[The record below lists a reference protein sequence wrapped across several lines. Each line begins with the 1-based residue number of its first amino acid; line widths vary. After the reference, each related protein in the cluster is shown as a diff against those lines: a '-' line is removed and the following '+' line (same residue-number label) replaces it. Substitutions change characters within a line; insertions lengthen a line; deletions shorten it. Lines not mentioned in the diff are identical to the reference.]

1 VILLYV
7 TGITGHSGSWFIE
20 RMEREAAK
28 AGGMPLPFAG
38 VRCAVRPGSD
48 ASRLEASPLGV
59 EIARGDLDDT
69 DFLLR
74 SMRGARTV
82 LHIASIFT
90 SPNVAEAALRSGVEW
105 LVMVHTTGRYS
116 KYKSASEEYIKI
128 EEAILSMR
136 DRIGVTVLRPTM
148 IYGSSRDRNMWKLVD
163 FLHRHTF
170 FPLFGA
176 GANLMQPVHA
186 RDLGNAYYD
195 VLANRDCTF
204 NRDYNLAGQRPIS
217 YLDLVR
223 RVSWTLAQ
231 CRADQDGSP
240 NGRTAVPK
248 GRNVIVKVPL
258 SLSILGAKL
267 YNAVSRNPVISV
279 EQVLRMQEDKAFDFA
294 DAVRDFGYAPLSFEE
309 GIVEEVREYLAS
321 RGGRKGEARSDG

>member
-1 VILLYV
+1 MLYV
-7 TGITGHSGSWFIE
+7 TGITGHSGSWFLE
-20 RMEREAAK
+20 RMERAAAK
-28 AGGMPLPFAG
+28 IGGMPLPFAG

-48 ASRLEASPLGV
+48 ASRLEASPLGI
-59 EIARGDLDDT
+59 EIARGDLDDI

-74 SMRGARTV
+74 SMRGARAV

-116 KYKSASEEYIKI
+116 KYKSASEEYIRI

-136 DRIGVTVLRPTM
+136 DKIGVTVLRPTM

-163 FLHRHTF
+163 FLHRHTL

-195 VLANRDCTF
+195 VLANREKTF
-204 NRDYNLAGQRPIS
+204 NRDYNLPGKRPIS

-223 RVSWTLAQ
+223 CVSRTLAQ
-231 CRADQDGSP
+231 CRADGEGSP
-240 NGRTAVPK
+240 DGLSK

-279 EQVLRMQEDKAFDFA
+279 EQVLRMQEDKAFDFS
-294 DAVRDFGYAPLSFEE
+294 DAERDFGYAPLSFEE
-309 GIVEEVREYLAS
+309 GIVEEVREYMKK
-321 RGGRKGEARSDG
+321 R

>member
-1 VILLYV
+1 MILLYV
-7 TGITGHSGSWFIE
+7 TGITGHSGSWFLE

-28 AGGMPLPFAG
+28 IGGMPLPFAG

-48 ASRLEASPLGV
+48 ASRLEASPLGI
-59 EIARGDLDDT
+59 EIARGDLDDI

-74 SMRGARTV
+74 SMRGARAV

-90 SPNVAEAALRSGVEW
+90 SPNVVEAALRSGVEW

-116 KYKSASEEYIKI
+116 KYKSASEEYIRI

-136 DRIGVTVLRPTM
+136 DKIGVTVLRPTM

-163 FLHRHTF
+163 FLHRHTL

-195 VLANRDCTF
+195 VLANRERTF
-204 NRDYNLAGQRPIS
+204 NRDYNLPGKRPIS

-223 RVSWTLAQ
+223 RVSRTLAQ
-231 CRADQDGSP
+231 CCADGEGSP
-240 NGRTAVPK
+240 DGLSK

-258 SLSILGAKL
+258 ALSILGAKL
-267 YNAVSRNPVISV
+267 YNAVSRTPVISV
-279 EQVLRMQEDKAFDFA
+279 EQVLRMQEDKAFDYV
-294 DAVRDFGYAPLSFEE
+294 DAARDFGYAPLSFEE

-321 RGGRKGEARSDG
+321 RTGRKGEARSDG

>member
-1 VILLYV
+1 MLYV
-7 TGITGHSGSWFIE
+7 TGGTGHLGSWFIE

-28 AGGMPLPFAG
+28 AGGMPLPYAG
-38 VRCAVRPGSD
+38 VRCTVRPESD
-48 ASRLEASPLGV
+48 ASRLEASPLGI

-74 SMRGARTV
+74 SMRGARVV
-82 LHIASIFT
+82 LHIASIFN
-90 SPNVAEAALRSGVEW
+90 SPNVAEAAQRSGVEW

-116 KYKSASEEYIKI
+116 KYKSASEEYIRI

-136 DRIGVTVLRPTM
+136 DKIGVTVLRPTM

-195 VLANRDCTF
+195 VLANRDRTF
-204 NRDYNLAGQRPIS
+204 NRDYNLPGKRPIS

-223 RVSWTLAQ
+223 CVSRTLAQ

-240 NGRTAVPK
+240 NGRTDVPK
-248 GRNVIVKVPL
+248 RRNVIVKVPL

-267 YNAVSRNPVISV
+267 YNAVSRNPVVSV
-279 EQVLRMQEDKAFDFA
+279 EQVLRMQEDKAFDFSNA
-294 DAVRDFGYAPLSFEE
+294 ARDFGYAPLSFEE

>member
-1 VILLYV
+1 MILLYV
-7 TGITGHSGSWFIE
+7 TGITGHSGSWFLE

-38 VRCAVRPGSD
+38 VRCAVRSGSD
-48 ASRLEASPLGV
+48 ASRLEASPLGI
-59 EIARGDLDDT
+59 EIARGDLDDI

-74 SMRGARTV
+74 SMRGARAV

-90 SPNVAEAALRSGVEW
+90 SPNVVEAALRSGVEW

-116 KYKSASEEYIKI
+116 KYKSASEEYIRI

-136 DRIGVTVLRPTM
+136 DKIGVTVLRPTM

-195 VLANRDCTF
+195 VLANRERTF
-204 NRDYNLAGQRPIS
+204 NRDYNLPGKRPIS

-223 RVSWTLAQ
+223 RVSRTLAQ
-231 CRADQDGSP
+231 CCADGEGSP
-240 NGRTAVPK
+240 DGLSK

-258 SLSILGAKL
+258 PLSILGAKL
-267 YNAVSRNPVISV
+267 YNAVSRTPVISV

-294 DAVRDFGYAPLSFEE
+294 DAELDFGYAPLSFEE

-321 RGGRKGEARSDG
+321 RTGRKGEARSDG

>member
-1 VILLYV
+1 LLYV

>member
-1 VILLYV
+1 MLYV

-28 AGGMPLPFAG
+28 AGGMSLPFAG

-48 ASRLEASPLGV
+48 ASRLEASPLGI
-59 EIARGDLDDT
+59 EIARGDLDDI

-74 SMRGARTV
+74 SMRGARAV

-116 KYKSASEEYIKI
+116 KYKSASEEYIRI

-136 DRIGVTVLRPTM
+136 DKIGVTVLRPTM

-163 FLHRHTF
+163 FLHRHTL

-195 VLANRDCTF
+195 VLANRERTF
-204 NRDYNLAGQRPIS
+204 NRDYNLPGKRPIS

-223 RVSWTLAQ
+223 RVSRTL
-231 CRADQDGSP
+231 
-240 NGRTAVPK
+240 GR
-248 GRNVIVKVPL
+248 RNVIVKVPL
-258 SLSILGAKL
+258 PLSILGAKL
-267 YNAVSRNPVISV
+267 YNAVSRTPVISV
-279 EQVLRMQEDKAFDFA
+279 EQVLRMQEDKAFDYV
-294 DAVRDFGYAPLSFEE
+294 DAARDFGYAPLSFEE

-321 RGGRKGEARSDG
+321 RTGRKGEARSDG

>member
-1 VILLYV
+1 MLYV
-7 TGITGHSGSWFIE
+7 TGSTGHSGSWFIE

-28 AGGMPLPFAG
+28 AGGMPLPFEG

-48 ASRLEASPLGV
+48 ASRLEASPLGI

-69 DFLLR
+69 DFLFR
-74 SMRGARTV
+74 SMRGARAV
-82 LHIASIFT
+82 LHIASIFS
-90 SPNVAEAALRSGVEW
+90 SPNVADAALRSGVEW

-128 EEAILSMR
+128 EEAILAMR
-136 DRIGVTVLRPTM
+136 DKIGVTVLRPTM

-163 FLHRHTF
+163 FLYRHRL

-195 VLANRDCTF
+195 VLANRERTF
-204 NRDYNLAGQRPIS
+204 NRDYNLPGKRPIS

-223 RVSWTLAQ
+223 RVSRTLAQ
-231 CRADQDGSP
+231 CRADGEGSP
-240 NGRTAVPK
+240 DGLSK

-279 EQVLRMQEDKAFDFA
+279 EQVLRMQEDKAFDFM
-294 DAVRDFGYAPLSFEE
+294 DAARDFGYAPLSFEE

-321 RGGRKGEARSDG
+321 RTGRKGEARSDG

>member
-1 VILLYV
+1 MLYV
-7 TGITGHSGSWFIE
+7 TGSTGHSGSWFIE

-28 AGGMPLPFAG
+28 AGGIPLPFAG

-48 ASRLEASPLGV
+48 ASRLEASPLGI
-59 EIARGDLDDT
+59 EIARGDLDDA

-74 SMRGARTV
+74 SMRGARAV
-82 LHIASIFT
+82 LHIASIFN

-128 EEAILSMR
+128 EEAILAMR

-195 VLANRDCTF
+195 VLANREKTF
-204 NRDYNLAGQRPIS
+204 NRDYNLPGKRPIP

-223 RVSWTLAQ
+223 RVSRTL
-231 CRADQDGSP
+231 
-240 NGRTAVPK
+240 GR
-248 GRNVIVKVPL
+248 RNVIVKVPL
-258 SLSILGAKL
+258 PLSILGAKL
-267 YNAVSRNPVISV
+267 YNAVSRTPVISV
-279 EQVLRMQEDKAFDFA
+279 EQVLRMQEDKAFDYV
-294 DAVRDFGYAPLSFEE
+294 DAARDFGYAPLSFEE

-321 RGGRKGEARSDG
+321 RTGRKGEARSDG

>member
-1 VILLYV
+1 MLYV
-7 TGITGHSGSWFIE
+7 TGSTGHSGSWFIE

-28 AGGMPLPFAG
+28 AGGIPLPFAG

-48 ASRLEASPLGV
+48 ASRLEASPLGI
-59 EIARGDLDDT
+59 EIARGDLDDA

-74 SMRGARTV
+74 SMRGARAV
-82 LHIASIFT
+82 LHIASIFN

-128 EEAILSMR
+128 EEAILAMR

-195 VLANRDCTF
+195 VLANREKTF
-204 NRDYNLAGQRPIS
+204 NRDYNLPGKRPIS

-223 RVSWTLAQ
+223 CVSRTLAQ
-231 CRADQDGSP
+231 CRADGEGSP
-240 NGRTAVPK
+240 DGLSK

-279 EQVLRMQEDKAFDFA
+279 EQVLRMQEDKAFDFS
-294 DAVRDFGYAPLSFEE
+294 DAERDFGYAPLSFEE
-309 GIVEEVREYLAS
+309 GIVEEVREYMKK
-321 RGGRKGEARSDG
+321 R

>member
-1 VILLYV
+1 MLYV
-7 TGITGHSGSWFIE
+7 TGSTGHSGSWFIE

-74 SMRGARTV
+74 SMRGARVV

-128 EEAILSMR
+128 EEAILAMR

-195 VLANRDCTF
+195 VLANRERTF
-204 NRDYNLAGQRPIS
+204 NRDYNLPGKRPIS

-223 RVSWTLAQ
+223 RVSRTLAQ
-231 CRADQDGSP
+231 CRADGEGSP
-240 NGRTAVPK
+240 DGLSK

-258 SLSILGAKL
+258 TLSIWGARL

-279 EQVLRMQEDKAFDFA
+279 EQVLRMQEDKAFDYA
-294 DAVRDFGYAPLSFEE
+294 DAERDFGYAPLSFEE
-309 GIVEEVREYLAS
+309 GIVEEVREYLAL
-321 RGGRKGEARSDG
+321 RGGRKGGARSDG